1 METAAPAR
9 RRRWPKGLLYLVLLP
24 LLVLLALLAALP
36 FAIDTAPGR
45 ALLAR
50 QIPGIALES
59 GLYFRVQRIEGS
71 LWKKARLI
79 GITAHDHKG
88 QFATID
94 RLDLDW
100 KPLQL
105 LQNRFVASNV
115 QANTARI
122 ARWPD
127 LLPSNDPRLL
137 PKQDIAI
144 GAIAIR
150 RLELAE
156 GLAGKA
162 RALTANGRIDIA
174 TGRAKVALQAR
185 MLDGSGGDT
194 LDLLLDAEPD
204 ADRFKLAGSLLAPAG
219 GLVTTL
225 AGLKQPLG
233 IRASGDGSWRR
244 WDGKIAATLGSAPA
258 AVADLAL
265 VARDGRITADGRI
278 DPAQL
283 LAGQMQALLAGGLAI
298 NAQVVPDADTLQ
310 ARIRIT
316 GAAITANASG
326 RINRATEQLADTTA
340 QLVLADS
347 AALARNLGVQG
358 LEVTAKAAGPLMAP
372 LVDARLLLKR
382 LAVGRDGITI
392 ANVSVAGIADLND
405 RPLRMPVQ
413 ISVGSIGGLPATLA
427 PLAGRWR
434 GDGQLRWADGQV
446 QVQALRASSGPLR
459 LTGSAAW
466 RAANASWAANLA
478 GTTRW
483 PLPQIGAG
491 DVSFTARLAPGPGN
505 AGITGT
511 GGFRITA
518 AAIPPGTVADL
529 AGGPAALAG
538 RFTLAPGLVVTLGD
552 LALTAPRLTA
562 QGSAGWRPGGIIS
575 LAATGRSRDWGPF
588 TLAARGTLDAPQI
601 TAQLPRPGYG
611 LTAVAAQL
619 NRSGANWQIDA
630 SGQSALG
637 PISLAA
643 SIGLDPRVTLDVERL
658 DAAGFMARGALA
670 QTPAGPFAG
679 TLTLAGQGLAG
690 SAVLE
695 SQAGVQAARLQ
706 LAGSNVSFA
715 SATPV
720 SVERLSLGGRLLL
733 APDGADLTGDLA
745 LSRLERG
752 TLQLDSATGTIRL
765 VDGRGTARIDVAGNS
780 GEDFKLGFTARIAP
794 GRYELAGGGDYAGR
808 AARLSG
814 PAVITN
820 DAAGWHLAPVTLTSA
835 LGNADV
841 AGDWGDNKRIEARLD
856 KVSLQTLGIAYPT
869 LNLAGRISGTLALRL
884 DAGGT
889 PLGSAALR
897 LNGLSRSTVAATST
911 PIDVGLN
918 AALGPDG
925 TVLRAVIVRAGKIEG
940 RAQARLGPLPGI
952 ASAADGTVTTDLVP
966 RLFAASVTG
975 QLRYAGPAQD
985 FWGLSGLTA
994 LDVRGPV
1001 QLAADVSGTLG
1012 DPEVAGRLLARDA
1025 RVEVPILGAVASKAS
1040 LDARFTASV
1049 LELTRF
1055 SGTSGS
1061 GTISGS
1067 GKIDLSYERGFPID
1081 VRMVVQDAALLGRD
1095 DVTAT
1100 GSGRIRIATDEY
1112 GGVVSGNLKL
1122 SRAEYRIGRS
1132 GAADVPVL
1140 AVTEKNTRLL
1150 GRRVLQYVAP
1160 TRWLYNL
1167 NITADRNLKV
1177 TGMGINSEW
1186 QADVRLRGGTTA
1198 PELFGRIQLVRGDY
1212 DFAGKRFQLTRGDI
1226 RFLGGYPPDPVIAV
1240 TAENTGNGFTAL
1252 LNIDGTA
1259 LRPQIAFSSV
1269 PALPEDEVLSRVL
1282 FGARVTDLSAPE
1294 AIQLAGALASLRSSG
1309 GGFNPIGAVSR
1320 GLGIDRLRILPADIA
1335 TGRRTTVAAGQYLG
1349 RNVYVEVA
1357 TDAAGYTATS
1367 IEIGL
1372 TRSLSVLSSVAT
1384 LGGTSASVRWKR
1396 DY

>member
-1 METAAPAR
+1 MADAAPAP
-9 RRRWPKGLLYLVLLP
+9 RRRWSGPVRLVLLP
-24 LLVLLALLAALP
+24 LLLVLGLLIALP
-36 FAIDTAPGR
+36 FAIDTGPGR

-59 GLYFRVQRIEGS
+59 GLYFRVERIEGS
-71 LWKKARLI
+71 LWNKARLI
-79 GITAHDHKG
+79 GISAHDRKG
-88 QFATID
+88 QFGTID

-100 KPLQL
+100 QPLQL
-105 LQNRFVASNV
+105 LQNRFAASRVA
-115 QANTARI
+115 AGTARI
-122 ARWPD
+122 TRWPD
-127 LLPSNDPRLL
+127 LLPSKDPRLL

-144 GAIAIR
+144 GVLSIG

-162 RALTANGRIDIA
+162 RALTADGRIDIA
-174 TGRAKVALQAR
+174 TGRARVALKAR
-185 MLDGSGGDT
+185 MLDGSGGDR

-204 ADRFKLAGSLLAPAG
+204 ADRFRLAGTLQAPAG

-225 AGLKQPLG
+225 TGLGQPLTLKANG
-233 IRASGDGSWRR
+233 NGSWRR
-244 WDGKIAATLGSAPA
+244 WDGRISATLGNGPID
-258 AVADLAL
+258 VADLAL

-283 LAGQMQALLAGGLAI
+283 LAGEAQALLAGGLAI
-298 NAQVVPDADTLQ
+298 NAAVVPDADMLQ
-310 ARIRIT
+310 TRIRVT
-316 GAAITANASG
+316 GSAITASASG
-326 RINRATEQLADTTA
+326 RINRASEQLADTTA
-340 QLVLADS
+340 RLALADS
-347 AALARNLGVQG
+347 AALARSLGVQG

-382 LAVGRDGITI
+382 LAIGGDGLMLDNI
-392 ANVSVAGIADLND
+392 SMAGIADLRD
-405 RPLRMPVQ
+405 RPLRLPVQ
-413 ISVGSIGGLPATLA
+413 ISIGRVGGLPATLA
-427 PLAGRWR
+427 PLAGAWR
-434 GDGQLRWADGQV
+434 GDGQLRWADGQL
-446 QVQALRASSGPLR
+446 QVQAVRAGSGPLR

-466 RAANASWAANLA
+466 RPANAAWAANLA
-478 GTTRW
+478 GTARW
-483 PLPQIGAG
+483 ALPQIGAS
-491 DVSFTARLAPGPGN
+491 DIIFNARLAPGARN
-505 AGITGT
+505 AGISGS
-511 GGFRITA
+511 GGFRIGA
-518 AAIPPGTVADL
+518 SAIPAGTIADL
-529 AGGPAALAG
+529 AGGPATLTGRFALAPN
-538 RFTLAPGLVVTLGD
+538 LAVTLSD
-552 LALTAPRLTA
+552 LALAAPRLSA
-562 QGSAGWRPGGIIS
+562 DGSAGWRPGNIIS

-588 TLAARGTLDAPQI
+588 SVAARGTLAAPQI
-601 TAQLPRPGYG
+601 EARLPRPGYG
-611 LTAVAAQL
+611 LTAVAVQL
-619 NRSGANWQIDA
+619 DGSGREWQIAA
-630 SGQSALG
+630 SGQSGLG
-637 PISLAA
+637 PLTLAA
-643 SIGLDPRVTLDVERL
+643 TLGLDPRLSLNVSRL
-658 DAAGFMARGALA
+658 AAAGFVARGALA

-679 TLTLAGQGLAG
+679 TLSLAGQGLTG
-690 SAVLE
+690 SAVLAA
-695 SQAGVQAARLQ
+695 QDGVQAATLQ
-706 LAGSNVSFA
+706 LAGNNVGLA
-715 SATPV
+715 TATPI
-720 SVERLSLGGRLLL
+720 SIARLALNGRLLL
-733 APDGADLTGDLA
+733 TPGGADVGGEVS
-745 LSRLERG
+745 LSGLERG
-752 TLQLDSATGTIRL
+752 SLQLDSATGSIRL
-765 VDGRGTARIDVAGNS
+765 VDGRGTARLDVAGNS
-780 GEDFKLGFTARIAP
+780 GEDFKLGFTARVAP
-794 GRYELAGGGDYAGR
+794 GRYELAGGGEYAGR

-814 PAVITN
+814 PAVVTN
-820 DAAGWHLAPVTLTSA
+820 DAAGWHLAPVTISTA
-835 LGNADV
+835 LGNTEL
-841 AGDWGDNKRIEARLD
+841 AGDWGDSKRIDARLD
-856 KVSLQTLGIAYPT
+856 KVSLQLLGIAYPT

-884 DAGGT
+884 DEAGT

-897 LNGLSRSTVAATST
+897 LNGLSRSTIATTST

-918 AALGPDG
+918 AALGPEG
-925 TVLRAVIVRAGKIEG
+925 TVLRAVIVRGGKIEG
-940 RAQARLGPLPGI
+940 RAQARLGPLP
-952 ASAADGTVTTDLVP
+952 ASASLADGSPTTDLVP

-994 LDVRGPV
+994 LDVRGAV
-1001 QLAADVSGTLG
+1001 QAAADVSGTLG
-1012 DPEVAGRLLARDA
+1012 DPQVAGRLLARDA

-1040 LDARFTASV
+1040 LDARFDASA

-1081 VRMVVQDAALLGRD
+1081 VRMAVQDAVLLGRD

-1140 AVTEKNTRLL
+1140 PVTEKNTRLL

-1186 QADVRLRGGTTA
+1186 QADVRLRGGATA

-1212 DFAGKRFQLTRGDI
+1212 DFAGKRFVLTRGDI

-1294 AIQLAGALASLRSSG
+1294 AIQLAGALASLRGSG

-1335 TGRRTTVAAGQYLG
+1335 TGRRTTLAAGQYLG

-1384 LGGTSASVRWKR
+1384 LGGTSAAVRWKR